1 MGRTL
6 LTLFSRFRDLTYL
19 PLNPES
25 WKYCLSSRVEALHYW
40 PQPDTPLMGGMLHF
54 GTHCSLRGRPV
65 SLLSS
70 MLSTKD
76 LFCLLVGCRD
86 LGLGW
91 SRWFVFIPD
100 NNFSPSCHDAGAA
113 CLAHATQHQL
123 LLSAGKKGLVRNR
136 HAKAIWVKSY
146 THTLSTLTHATNIC
160 HFCYT
165 YTFWPKNA

>member
-1 MGRTL
+1 MQTHGKNTADFVFQVPRSNISAVEPRIL
-6 LTLFSRFRDLTYL
+6 KVL
-19 PLNPES
+19 PLF
-25 WKYCLSSRVEALHYW
+25 RAEALHYW

-70 MLSTKD
+70 MSSTMD
-76 LFCLLVGCRD
+76 LFCLLVECRD

-91 SRWFVFIPD
+91 SRWFVLISD

-136 HAKAIWVKSY
+136 QCLLGIQRPFGSNPSH
-146 THTLSTLTHATNIC
+146 THFPL
-160 HFCYT
+160 
-165 YTFWPKNA
+165 